1 MRKILLAAVISLVG
15 NASFAQNKNETIE
28 GNGNV
33 VTRDLAVSSFDA
45 LKANGLYE
53 LKLSQGSSESV
64 KIEADENLQDYFTV
78 KKEGSKLVIN
88 TDKLKNKNSG
98 KLKLKVYVTF
108 KQLKTLELCTVGNVT
123 SEGSLSFD
131 DLKLSSNSVGNVDLK
146 LTANKVSLNNQGVGN
161 VTLSGKAQNAVFN
174 HEGVGSLNAGDFAVQ
189 TVDIKNTGVGSAEVN
204 AEKELKADDS
214 FTGKIENRGAALMKN
229 K

>member
-1 MRKILLAAVISLVG
+1 MKKILLAALVSLVC
-15 NASFAQNKNETIE
+15 NATFAQDKNETVE
-28 GNGNV
+28 GNGKV
-33 VTRDLAVSSFDA
+33 VTRDVAISAFDE
-45 LKANGLYE
+45 LKASGLYV
-53 LKLSQGSSESV
+53 LKLSQGSTESV

-78 KKEGSKLVIN
+78 KKEGSKLFIN
-88 TDKLKNKNSG
+88 TDKLNNKNSG

-108 KQLKTLELCTVGNVT
+108 KQLKTLELSTLGNVK

-161 VTLSGKAQNAVFN
+161 VTLSGKAQNAVF
-174 HEGVGSLNAGDFAVQ
+174 HHQGVGSLKAGDFAVQ

-204 AEKELKADDS
+204 AEKELKAEDS
-214 FTGKIENRGAALMKN
+214 FTGKIKNRGAALMKN
-229 K
+229 